1 MQKYTISEK
10 HQRKQIRKFNKKTTN
25 YRLKKNRYMKE
36 EIQKISI
43 NKLRVNEELIPLP
56 QHPTIKL

>member
-1 MQKYTISEK
+1 
-10 HQRKQIRKFNKKTTN
+10 
-25 YRLKKNRYMKE
+25 MKE

-56 QHPTIKL
+56 QHSTIKL

>member
-1 MQKYTISEK
+1 
-10 HQRKQIRKFNKKTTN
+10 
-25 YRLKKNRYMKE
+25 MKE

-43 NKLRVNEELIPLP
+43 NKLRVNEELIPLQ